1 MWVEL
6 LGAAAG
12 QVYLTYTFL
21 EQFIVTYLPVSVFII
36 EVVTT

>member
-12 QVYLTYTFL
+12 QVYLKYTSL